1 MKRQYLLAGSYA
13 YDTVLRH
20 PHAFQ
25 QRILPHAIDKLNVS
39 FSLDSVAEEFGG
51 CAGNIAYN
59 AALLWDEP
67 MLVGNVGADGERYL
81 KRLES
86 WGLDNTT
93 LGFVPDRPT
102 AHAWLLSDARGNQL
116 TSFHAGALKAPVR
129 VPAAAPDLWHIGPE
143 DQANM
148 VTLALAAR
156 EAGASYFFDPG
167 QALPALLDGVAEDI
181 APLEHVLADATGIF
195 VNEYETEL
203 LRGQFPDLR
212 TLLIR
217 PDQFIVCTRGADGV
231 EVLSHD
237 GSLMLPCAKA
247 DAVVDPTGCGDAF
260 RAGFLHGYARD
271 WSLADCAALGSVMGA
286 LAVGSVGGQNHR
298 ATRVQVYARLRDYQE
313 TQRKRAA

>member
-51 CAGNIAYN
+51 CGGNIAYN
-59 AALLWDEP
+59 AARLGDDP
-67 MLVGNVGADGERYL
+67 VLVGNVGADGERYL
-81 KRLES
+81 TRIAN

-93 LGFVPDRPT
+93 LGIVPDQPT

-129 VPAAAPDLWHIGPE
+129 VPWAPSLWHIAPE

-148 VTLALAAR
+148 VMLALAAR
-156 EAGASYFFDPG
+156 EAGAAYLFDPG
-167 QALPALLDGVAEDI
+167 QALPALLDGVADDI
-181 APLEHVLADATGIF
+181 APFEHVLADATGIF

-203 LRGQFPDLR
+203 LRERFPDLR

-237 GSLMLPCAKA
+237 GMLTLPCAKA
-247 DAVVDPTGCGDAF
+247 EAVVDPTGCGDAF

-271 WSLADCAALGSVMGA
+271 WSLVDCAALGSVMGA
-286 LAVGSVGGQNHR
+286 LAVASVGGQNHR
-298 ATRVQVYARLRDYQE
+298 VTLDEVYVRLQDYRDTFLAVE
-313 TQRKRAA
+313 AL